1 MEGKPPDSEPSEEK
15 RAAGR
20 SGEAEADR
28 LKVKKPWGLP
38 KLKKARPK
46 ARERRKRNID
56 PGS

>member
-28 LKVKKPWGLP
+28 LKVKMPWGLP
-38 KLKKARPK
+38 
-46 ARERRKRNID
+46 
-56 PGS
+56 S